1 MKESE
6 SESLSEERKNKKWKT
21 ERQKDV
27 KHDASAD

>member
-1 MKESE
+1 MKE
-6 SESLSEERKNKKWKT
+6 SESLSEKKSKKWST